1 MRISGLFSIEASSK
15 SIPLQ
20 SCQPN
25 VILFGGFVHTPIW
38 PARFRFLDFEQSLYE
53 IGEDRGVAVVVIPQF
68 KHFDDVIT
76 FVHGG
81 INFGC
86 EKHPFDDV
94 FFI

>member
-1 MRISGLFSIEASSK
+1 MHISGLFSIEASSK

-38 PARFRFLDFEQSLYE
+38 PARFRFLDFEQS
-53 IGEDRGVAVVVIPQF
+53 RGVAVVVIPQF